1 MQDHKVAID
10 GVVVAASAITLPWW
24 AIGLIFPHKRV
35 FLGM

>member
-10 GVVVAASAITLPWW
+10 GVVAASAITLPWW
-24 AIGLIFPHKRV
+24 AVGLIFPHKRV